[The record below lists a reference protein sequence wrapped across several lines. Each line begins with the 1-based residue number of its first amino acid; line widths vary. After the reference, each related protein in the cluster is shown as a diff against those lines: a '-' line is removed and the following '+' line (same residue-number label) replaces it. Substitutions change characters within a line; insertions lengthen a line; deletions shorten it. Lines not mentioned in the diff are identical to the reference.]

1 MGQKSI
7 KKILIDA
14 SKQVNIPDIRNDILG
29 HLDRTNTQNNSV
41 SPSKN
46 FPRFLKLSFAS
57 CVLVSIILFSVAL
70 SLGLK
75 SNHAEYKEIKTVD
88 ELQSV
93 YAYQA
98 ALLTT
103 LVNNPDSVDLNNIEV
118 NDALSNSIGFVDFI
132 LNKDKTTSTLYQ
144 CSNQNYDYY
153 LSTKL
158 GNKELCKFYY
168 NEHTIYQVENC
179 KSTVLQGFIEIGKAK
194 FDVFGEVVFDKY
206 GKYVMDLM
214 LGYQESKVCISSNE
228 VQTNSYEYRVYNKDA
243 VCKKV
248 SLEFKD
254 NQIYMNVNFQNAYFK
269 FQIQGDN
276 NQYSGKY
283 HTGTSSGSLMVEIE
297 NDKYNFNVD
306 EEKSSAERYILP

>member
-1 MGQKSI
+1 MKRM
-7 KKILIDA
+7 
-14 SKQVNIPDIRNDILG
+14 IPLV
-29 HLDRTNTQNNSV
+29 LLVVFTACNNSFIDEKV
-41 SPSKN
+41 SVDEVSE
-46 FPRFLKLSFAS
+46 
-57 CVLVSIILFSVAL
+57 LVDSATIAAESVPIEDVIPIMAT
-70 SLGLK
+70 STK
-75 SNHAEYKEIKTVD
+75 AEYEAIR
-88 ELQSV
+88 
-93 YAYQA
+93 
-98 ALLTT
+98 

-194 FDVFGEVVFDKY
+194 FDVFGEVVFDKN

>member
-144 CSNQNYDYY
+144 CSNQNY
-153 LSTKL
+153 
-158 GNKELCKFYY
+158 
-168 NEHTIYQVENC
+168 
-179 KSTVLQGFIEIGKAK
+179 EIGRAH
-194 FDVFGEVVFDKY
+194 V
-206 GKYVMDLM
+206 
-214 LGYQESKVCISSNE
+214 
-228 VQTNSYEYRVYNKDA
+228 
-243 VCKKV
+243 
-248 SLEFKD
+248 
-254 NQIYMNVNFQNAYFK
+254 
-269 FQIQGDN
+269 
-276 NQYSGKY
+276 
-283 HTGTSSGSLMVEIE
+283 
-297 NDKYNFNVD
+297 
-306 EEKSSAERYILP
+306 